1 MSVTGIECQ
10 WPTVALKAGA
20 NQSQQD
26 VLFWGCGLAAVS

>member
-26 VLFWGCGLAAVS
+26 VLFRGCGLTAVS

>member
-26 VLFWGCGLAAVS
+26 ITAVS